1 MEADSN
7 ITLRQLRYFVAAAET
22 GQFSMAATRTHV
34 SQSAITNAVLLLE
47 QTLGTRLFE
56 RLPHGVA
63 LTAEGHRFHQHA
75 SHILSALQDAVR
87 EPRFQAPQ
95 QKGVLRIAAS
105 YTLLGYFLP
114 PLLARF
120 RMNYPEVEIDLHD
133 MNREGIEQA
142 VLEGR
147 IDMGVVI
154 LSNVVERERFAHHVL
169 VRARRQLWTSASH
182 PLLEKDSA
190 SLEDI
195 AAYPYIQL
203 TVDESEAS
211 TGRYWAARGIT
222 PAPAFRTSSMEALRG
237 LIAHGFGI
245 SILSDM
251 VYRPWSLDG
260 KKIEAR
266 PVLDVV
272 PPMQVGLIWRPD
284 APLERPAEAF
294 RQFLIHTCAS

>member
-120 RMNYPEVEIDLHD
+120 RMSYPEVQIDLHD

-142 VLEGR
+142 VLEGC

-154 LSNVVERERFAHHVL
+154 LSNVVERERRAGAGPPPTVDLGFAPAAGKRLGIPRGHCGLSLHPAHRGRKRSVHRPL
-169 VRARRQLWTSASH
+169 LGGQRNHTGASLSNQFDGSPARADRPRFRRQH
-182 PLLEKDSA
+182 P
-190 SLEDI
+190 
-195 AAYPYIQL
+195 
-203 TVDESEAS
+203 V
-211 TGRYWAARGIT
+211 
-222 PAPAFRTSSMEALRG
+222 
-237 LIAHGFGI
+237 
-245 SILSDM
+245 
-251 VYRPWSLDG
+251 
-260 KKIEAR
+260 
-266 PVLDVV
+266 
-272 PPMQVGLIWRPD
+272 
-284 APLERPAEAF
+284 
-294 RQFLIHTCAS
+294 

>member
-56 RLPHGVA
+56 RLPHGVT

-120 RMNYPEVEIDLHD
+120 RMSYPEVQIDLHD

-142 VLEGR
+142 VLEGC

-237 LIAHGFGI
+237 LIAHGFGV

>member
-120 RMNYPEVEIDLHD
+120 RMSYPEVQIDLHD

-142 VLEGR
+142 VLEG
-147 IDMGVVI
+147 
-154 LSNVVERERFAHHVL
+154 
-169 VRARRQLWTSASH
+169 
-182 PLLEKDSA
+182 
-190 SLEDI
+190 
-195 AAYPYIQL
+195 
-203 TVDESEAS
+203 
-211 TGRYWAARGIT
+211 
-222 PAPAFRTSSMEALRG
+222 
-237 LIAHGFGI
+237 
-245 SILSDM
+245 
-251 VYRPWSLDG
+251 
-260 KKIEAR
+260 
-266 PVLDVV
+266 
-272 PPMQVGLIWRPD
+272 
-284 APLERPAEAF
+284 
-294 RQFLIHTCAS
+294 